1 MTQGLN
7 SYNFVGMKPLQLS
20 PIINIYIYFLG
31 EGEGE
36 GKRGERGQLDIEFML
51 HWRVGKA
58 HAGSVH
64 MIVHPVLQKQS
75 DLI

>member
-36 GKRGERGQLDIEFML
+36 GREEREQLDIEFML
-51 HWRVGKA
+51 HRRVGTA

-64 MIVHPVLQKQS
+64 MIVYPVPQKQS